1 MRGFCRA
8 PTLVCQDTPA
18 ERAIPTL
25 RRTHKVR
32 HVIEFHDVHK
42 TYRVAGRD
50 IPALQPTSLS
60 IGAGQVFGLIGHSGA
75 GKSTL
80 LRLINRLEEPSGGRI
95 VIDGED
101 VTALDADGLRRFRQ
115 RVGMIFQH
123 FNLLSARTVYGNV
136 ALPLELAGVPKA
148 EIRKTVEPLLDLVGL
163 ADKSGRYPAEL
174 SGGQKQ
180 RVGIA
185 RALASKPKVLLSD
198 EATSALDPE
207 TTTQILHLLADINRR
222 LGLTIV
228 LITHEIAVIKEI
240 CHRVAVLDGGR
251 VIESGPVFDIFAHPQ
266 SPVTRSFVDPV
277 INRDLPDTL
286 RARLTGSSAEAG
298 GNPVIRITFTG
309 DRATD
314 PVVSVLSRR
323 FNIDANIWHGQ
334 VDEIQGAP
342 FGTLVVELEGAAD
355 AIGGA
360 VAFLKECNLGV
371 EVLGHAVPGHHRV
384 AG

>member
-1 MRGFCRA
+1 MI
-8 PTLVCQDTPA
+8 TL
-18 ERAIPTL
+18 E
-25 RRTHKVR
+25 
-32 HVIEFHDVHK
+32 HVEK
-42 TYRVAGRD
+42 TYPPRGGGGAVT
-50 IPALQPTSLS
+50 ALADTSLH
-60 IGAGQVFGLIGHSGA
+60 IGQGEIFGIIGRSGA

-80 LRLINRLEEPSGGRI
+80 LRTINLLETPTRGTVRVDGVDITSLPPPRL
-95 VIDGED
+95 
-101 VTALDADGLRRFRQ
+101 RQ
-115 RVGMIFQH
+115 ARHSIGMIFQH

-136 ALPLELAGVPKA
+136 ALPLELAGVAKA
-148 EIRKTVEPLLDLVGL
+148 EIKKTVEPLLDLVGL

-266 SPVTRSFVDPV
+266 SQVTRSFVDPV
-277 INRDLPDTL
+277 INRDLPDSL
-286 RARLTGSSAEAG
+286 RARLTEPTAAPGA
-298 GNPVIRITFTG
+298 NPVIRITFTG
-309 DRATD
+309 ERATD
-314 PVVSVLSRR
+314 PVVSQMSRR
-323 FNIDANIWHGQ
+323 FGIDANIWHGQ

-342 FGTLVVELEGAAD
+342 FGTLVVELEGGAD
-355 AIGGA
+355 AIGTA
-360 VAFLKECNLGV
+360 IAFLKEYNLGV
-371 EVLGHAVPGHHRV
+371 EVLGHAVPGDHRA